1 MPDLSTCNASVNSKC
16 AQRVG
21 YTKTPCWGW
30 PAINACRSFRNTMFT
45 EIGNIMITRS
55 LLLWS
60 VNDFDDGCFFL
71 LFSLDLNPTEHIN
84 WQITRLRMGCQESI
98 MILSL
103 AVFSAFIVF
112 KSFPQQN
119 HSSYFILLH
128 FQTFFMVL
136 NVFLHL
142 THIYMLILLNLNSLE
157 MTDNWSTRYFLS
169 VIFIVLSFK
178 KPLYAGGGGNTLGIP
193 GRGCAAGTL
202 EPLTYTR
209 AGSA

>member
-1 MPDLSTCNASVNSKC
+1 
-16 AQRVG
+16 
-21 YTKTPCWGW
+21 
-30 PAINACRSFRNTMFT
+30 
-45 EIGNIMITRS
+45 MITRS

-84 WQITRLRMGCQESI
+84 WQITRLRMGCL

-142 THIYMLILLNLNSLE
+142 THIYMLILLTLNSLE
-157 MTDNWSTRYFLS
+157 MTDDWSKRHFLS

-178 KPLYAGGGGNTLGIP
+178 KPLYAGGGGEYFRNSWAGMRCWDP
-193 GRGCAAGTL
+193 GTL
-202 EPLTYTR
+202 NLYQSWFSLILLPYTR
-209 AGSA
+209 VNSPNLPYPRVAVFQKPLRSVAQSSQNKTLYHDPLSR

>member
-128 FQTFFMVL
+128 FQTFFMV

-157 MTDNWSTRYFLS
+157 MTDDWSKRYFLS

-178 KPLYAGGGGNTLGIP
+178 KPLYAGGGGGI
-193 GRGCAAGTL
+193 L
-202 EPLTYTR
+202 
-209 AGSA
+209 

>member
-84 WQITRLRMGCQESI
+84 WQITRLRTGCQESI

-142 THIYMLILLNLNSLE
+142 THIYMLILLTLNSLE
-157 MTDNWSTRYFLS
+157 MTDDWSKRYFLS

-178 KPLYAGGGGNTLGIP
+178 KTLIRRGGGGGI
-193 GRGCAAGTL
+193 L
-202 EPLTYTR
+202 
-209 AGSA
+209 

>member
-84 WQITRLRMGCQESI
+84 WQITWLRMGCQESI

-142 THIYMLILLNLNSLE
+142 THIYIYA
-157 MTDNWSTRYFLS
+157 D
-169 VIFIVLSFK
+169 SFNFK
-178 KPLYAGGGGNTLGIP
+178 
-193 GRGCAAGTL
+193 
-202 EPLTYTR
+202 LTWNDWR
-209 AGSA
+209 LV

>member
-128 FQTFFMVL
+128 FQTFFMV

-157 MTDNWSTRYFLS
+157 MTDDWSKRYFLS

-178 KPLYAGGGGNTLGIP
+178 KPLYAGGGGGNTLGIP
-193 GRGCAAGTL
+193 GRGCVAGTL

-209 AGSA
+209 AGWA